1 MGLWKWSFIREDRRH
16 RERGTK
22 VKETR
27 ELLRL
32 AADRGAK
39 YVEGVAERSVAP
51 TAEAVAGLARVR
63 EKLPEGP
70 MDAGRVVE
78 LLDEVGSAA
87 TVASTGGRYF
97 GFVIGGTLPAAMAAN
112 WLAGAWGQNAAL
124 RVMSPVAAEL
134 EDVTLG
140 WICDALRLPA
150 ECEGGLVTCATG
162 ANFCALAAARSA
174 LLAREGW
181 DVESDGMFGA
191 PPLEVIV
198 GEEYHASMQ
207 KALSMVGFGKNRVI
221 SVATDAQG
229 RMRVDKLPKI
239 SARSVV
245 CIQAGNVNTGAFD
258 PAEEVCERAKE
269 AGAWVHV
276 DGAFGLWARV
286 SPQYDELTRG
296 LEMADSW
303 ATDAHKWLNVGYD
316 SGVVLLRDGMALKRA
331 MGMSAAYLQCGALR
345 EPMHHVPDSSRRAR
359 GVELWAAL
367 KSLGRSGVR
376 EMVERTCG
384 LAKLFAEKLGA
395 AGYEVLNDV
404 VINQALVSFGRAEKT
419 REVIRRVQEEGT
431 CWCGGTVWQGKTAM
445 RISVSSWATTRE
457 DIESSAQAIIRIAG
471 RI

>member
-1 MGLWKWSFIREDRRH
+1 MGEM
-16 RERGTK
+16 
-22 VKETR
+22 R

-32 AADRGAK
+32 AAERGAR
-39 YVEGVAERSVAP
+39 YVEGVGERRVAP
-51 TAEAVAGLARVR
+51 SAEAVEGLARLR
-63 EKLPEGP
+63 EEFPEGP
-70 MDAGRVVE
+70 MEARRVVE
-78 LLDEVGSAA
+78 LLDEVGSPA
-87 TVASTGGRYF
+87 TVANTGGRYF

-112 WLAGAWGQNAAL
+112 WLAGAWGQNVAL

-134 EDVTLG
+134 EDVVLD
-140 WICDALRLPA
+140 WICDALRRPA
-150 ECEGGLVTCATG
+150 DCDGGLVTCATA
-162 ANFCALAAARSA
+162 ANFCGLAAARSA

-191 PPLEVIV
+191 PPIDVIV

-207 KALSMVGFGKNRVI
+207 KALSMVGFGKNRVAR
-221 SVATDAQG
+221 VPTDAQG
-229 RMRVDKLPKI
+229 RMRVHKLPKI

-258 PAEEVCERAKE
+258 PAEEICKRAKD

-286 SPQYDELTRG
+286 SPKYDELTRG

-316 SGVVLLRDGMALKRA
+316 SGVVLVRDGMALKRA
-331 MGMSAAYLQCGALR
+331 MGMSAAYLHAGTLR

-376 EMVERTCG
+376 ELVERTCE
-384 LAKLFAEKLGA
+384 LAKLFAEKLRA

-404 VINQALVSFGRAEKT
+404 VVNQVLVTFGSAEKT

-445 RISVSSWATTRE
+445 RISVSSWATTKE
-457 DIESSAQAIIRIAG
+457 DIERSAEAIIAIA
-471 RI
+471 RTV

>member
-1 MGLWKWSFIREDRRH
+1 MGEM
-16 RERGTK
+16 
-22 VKETR
+22 R
-27 ELLRL
+27 ELLGMV
-32 AADRGAK
+32 AERGAT
-39 YVEGVAERSVAP
+39 YVEGVGERRVSP
-51 TAEAVAGLARVR
+51 GAEALAGLARFR

-70 MDAGRVVE
+70 TEARRVIE
-78 LLDEVGSAA
+78 MLDDVGSPA

-112 WLAGAWGQNAAL
+112 WLASAWDQNVAL
-124 RVMSPVAAEL
+124 RVMSPAAAEL
-134 EDVTLG
+134 EDVVLG
-140 WICDALRLPA
+140 WICDALRLSA
-150 ECEGGLVTCATG
+150 ECDGGFVTCATA
-162 ANFCALAAARSA
+162 ANFCGLAAARTS

-191 PPLEVIV
+191 PPIEVIV

-207 KALSMVGFGKNRVI
+207 KALSMVGFGKNRVTR
-221 SVATDAQG
+221 VPTDAQG
-229 RMRVDKLPKI
+229 RMRLDKLPKI
-239 SARSVV
+239 SARSVI
-245 CIQAGNVNTGAFD
+245 CIQAGNVNTGGFD
-258 PAEEVCERAKE
+258 PAEGICKRAKE

-286 SPQYDELTRG
+286 SPRYDALTSG

-316 SGVVLLRDGMALKRA
+316 SGVVLVRDAMALKRA
-331 MGMSAAYLQCGALR
+331 MAMSAAYLQGGTKR

-376 EMVERTCG
+376 ELVERTCE
-384 LAKLFAEKLGA
+384 LARLFAEKLRG
-395 AGYEVLNDV
+395 AGYEVLHDV
-404 VINQALVSFGRAEKT
+404 VINQALVSFGSDEKT

-431 CWCGGTVWQGKTAM
+431 CWCGGTVWQGKAAM

-457 DIESSAQAIIRIAG
+457 DIERSAEAVVRVAQEV
-471 RI
+471 

>member
-1 MGLWKWSFIREDRRH
+1 MGEM
-16 RERGTK
+16 
-22 VKETR
+22 R
-27 ELLRL
+27 ELLRM
-32 AADRGAK
+32 AAERGAR
-39 YVEGVAERSVAP
+39 YVEGVRERRVSP
-51 TAEAVAGLARVR
+51 GAEALAGLARFR

-70 MDAGRVVE
+70 TEARCVVQM
-78 LLDEVGSAA
+78 LDDVGSPA

-112 WLAGAWGQNAAL
+112 WLASAWDQNVAL

-134 EDVTLG
+134 EDVVLG

-150 ECEGGLVTCATG
+150 ECDGGFVTCATA
-162 ANFCALAAARSA
+162 ANFCGLAAARTS

-181 DVESDGMFGA
+181 DVENDGMFGA
-191 PPLEVIV
+191 PPIEVIV

-207 KALSMVGFGKNRVI
+207 KALSMVGFGRNRVTRMP
-221 SVATDAQG
+221 TDVQG
-229 RMRVDKLPKI
+229 RMRLDKLPKI
-239 SARSVV
+239 SARSVI

-258 PAEEVCERAKE
+258 PAEEICQGAKD

-286 SPQYDELTRG
+286 SPKYDALTRG

-316 SGVVLLRDGMALKRA
+316 SGVVLVRDGMALKRA
-331 MGMSAAYLQCGALR
+331 MAMSAAYLQGGTKR

-359 GVELWAAL
+359 GVELWAGL
-367 KSLGRSGVR
+367 KSLGRRGVR
-376 EMVERTCG
+376 ELVERTCE
-384 LAKLFAEKLGA
+384 LARLFAEKLRG
-395 AGYEVLNDV
+395 AGYEVLHDV
-404 VINQALVSFGRAEKT
+404 AINQALVSFGSDEKT

-431 CWCGGTVWQGKTAM
+431 CWCGGTVWQGKSAM

-457 DIESSAQAIIRIAG
+457 DIEKSAEAIVKIA
-471 RI
+471 RTI

>member
-1 MGLWKWSFIREDRRH
+1 MGEM
-16 RERGTK
+16 T
-22 VKETR
+22 
-27 ELLRL
+27 ELLGM
-32 AADRGAK
+32 AAELGAR
-39 YVEGVAERSVAP
+39 YVEGVGKRRVAP
-51 TAEAVAGLARVR
+51 GAEALAGLAKFR
-63 EKLPEGP
+63 EKMPEGP
-70 MDAGRVVE
+70 TDARRVIE
-78 LLDEVGSAA
+78 MLGHVGSPA

-112 WLAGAWGQNAAL
+112 WLAGAWGQNVAL

-134 EDVTLG
+134 EDVVLG

-150 ECEGGLVTCATG
+150 DCDGGLVTCATA
-162 ANFCALAAARSA
+162 ANFCGLAAARTS
-174 LLAREGW
+174 LLTREGW

-191 PPLEVIV
+191 PPIEVIV

-207 KALSMVGFGKNRVI
+207 KALSMVGFGKNRVTR
-221 SVATDAQG
+221 VPTDAQG
-229 RMRVDKLPKI
+229 RMRLDKFPKI
-239 SARSVV
+239 LPRSVV

-258 PAEEVCERAKE
+258 PAEEICKRAKE

-286 SPQYDELTRG
+286 SPNYDALTRG

-316 SGVVLLRDGMALKRA
+316 SGVVLVRDGMALKRA
-331 MGMSAAYLQCGALR
+331 MAMSAAYLQGGTKR

-376 EMVERTCG
+376 ELVERTCE
-384 LAKLFAEKLGA
+384 LARLFAEKLRG
-395 AGYEVLNDV
+395 AGYEVLHDV
-404 VINQALVSFGRAEKT
+404 VTNQALVSFGSDEKT

-431 CWCGGTVWQGKTAM
+431 CWCGGTVWQGKAAM

-457 DIESSAQAIIRIAG
+457 DIKKSAEAVVRVA
-471 RI
+471 REV

>member
-1 MGLWKWSFIREDRRH
+1 MGEM
-16 RERGTK
+16 
-22 VKETR
+22 R
-27 ELLRL
+27 ELLGM
-32 AADRGAK
+32 AAERGAR
-39 YVEGVAERSVAP
+39 YVEGVGKRRVAP
-51 TAEAVAGLARVR
+51 GAEALAGLAKFR

-70 MDAGRVVE
+70 TEARRVVE
-78 LLDEVGSAA
+78 MLDDVGSPA
-87 TVASTGGRYF
+87 TMASTGGRYF
-97 GFVIGGTLPAAMAAN
+97 GFVIGGTLPAALAAN
-112 WLAGAWGQNAAL
+112 WLAGAWGQNVAL

-134 EDVTLG
+134 EDVVLG

-150 ECEGGLVTCATG
+150 DCDGGLVTCATA
-162 ANFCALAAARSA
+162 ANFCGLAAARTS

-191 PPLEVIV
+191 PPIEVIV

-207 KALSMVGFGKNRVI
+207 KALSMVGFGKNRVTR
-221 SVATDAQG
+221 VPTDAQG
-229 RMRVDKLPKI
+229 RMRLDKLPKI

-258 PAEEVCERAKE
+258 PAEEICKRAKE

-286 SPQYDELTRG
+286 SPKYDALTRG

-316 SGVVLLRDGMALKRA
+316 SGVALVRDGMALKRA
-331 MGMSAAYLQCGALR
+331 MAMSAAYLQGGTKR

-376 EMVERTCG
+376 ELVERTCE
-384 LAKLFAEKLGA
+384 LARLFAEKLRG
-395 AGYEVLNDV
+395 AGYEVLHDV
-404 VINQALVSFGRAEKT
+404 VTNQALVSFGSDEKT

-431 CWCGGTVWQGKTAM
+431 CWCGGTVWQGKAAM

-457 DIESSAQAIIRIAG
+457 DIKKSAEAVVRVA
-471 RI
+471 REV